1 MVTKKYLDSRLEDL
15 EMGVSVNLRVFRDDM
30 DGLQKDINDLSTSI
44 EFLNAQG
51 KCLINF
57 VDAAIDLHE
66 ARFHAKPAPKKGK
79 K

>member
-1 MVTKKYLDSRLEDL
+1 MVTKKYLFLTLDGIVGR
-15 EMGVSVNLRVFRDDM
+15 M

-66 ARFHAKPAPKKGK
+66 AQFHAPKPAPKKGK